1 MPHPTA
7 TSATRNGAR
16 ARAALAAVLLSM
28 APLAHAVMLGHADAD
43 AVLGQPLHLRIALR
57 TDDGGTIDAACLT
70 VRVDSGDSEL
80 PASQLH
86 VALSAGAA
94 GTEELRVDS
103 TRALLEPFA
112 VVTVK
117 LACQYQISRTYTL
130 LVNPPTPERAPQ
142 PGQPAPVVVLP
153 QAAAQQA
160 ALPPRR
166 QPQMQPGATRAA
178 AREHELAAARLR
190 RERMARERMARERRL
205 RHERYLRA
213 QRALPARA
221 AQRRAPTAPQH
232 AALKLDW
239 LSPAEI
245 GSPALRLSASLGAAP
260 AKVVAAGASAP
271 QAPASAPD
279 IAELGRQL
287 ASLRTQIGALDAWR
301 QRQAR
306 ALALSQSELA
316 QMRDQRDARFA
327 APTVW
332 LLGLLA
338 AALALLS
345 AYLWRERSRRA
356 PVWYADDNDASPV
369 ALAPATPA
377 AAPVV
382 SAPAGAAAAAPAAAA
397 AAMPVVTASAQAR
410 KPDPAPAAA
419 PTAAAPAWG
428 QALSLD
434 KEMFSR
440 PLSGKEQ
447 VQVDEMMDIGHLA
460 DFFIGIGNLDQAIEV
475 MRKALLDHTGG
486 LLALPY
492 LYLFD
497 LYRQTERREDYE
509 ALLEQFAHRFN
520 VRIPAWDE
528 APEAEPRDLESY
540 PRAIALICE
549 TWDMPAMVT
558 VIERMLLDDP
568 NKPRVGFDLP
578 AYRDMLD
585 LYAIARD
592 LSRNPQASEPIAQA
606 SRAEPA
612 AAGASSA
619 ELDFPLDLGSA
630 ANAPGGTQSGAA
642 GRRELP
648 PLDFT
653 LGLPPRDDT
662 ER

>member
-178 AREHELAAARLR
+178 AREQELAAARLR
-190 RERMARERMARERRL
+190 RERMARERMARERMARERRL

-316 QMRDQRDARFA
+316 QMRNQRDARFA

-419 PTAAAPAWG
+419 PTPAAPAWG

-592 LSRNPQASEPIAQA
+592 LSRNPHAAPAPEATS
-606 SRAEPA
+606 A
-612 AAGASSA
+612 AAPAVPDY
-619 ELDFPLDLGSA
+619 LDFALDLGTPSA
-630 ANAPGGTQSGAA
+630 PAPA
-642 GRRELP
+642 ELP

-653 LGLPPRDDT
+653 LDPQPKAD
-662 ER
+662 

>member
-1 MPHPTA
+1 
-7 TSATRNGAR
+7 
-16 ARAALAAVLLSM
+16 VLLSM

-166 QPQMQPGATRAA
+166 QPQMQSGATRAA
-178 AREHELAAARLR
+178 AREQELAAARLR
-190 RERMARERMARERRL
+190 RERIARERRL
-205 RHERYLRA
+205 RHEQYLRA
-213 QRALPARA
+213 QRALLARA
-221 AQRRAPTAPQH
+221 AQRRATTAPRH

-306 ALALSQSELA
+306 ALALSQSELV

-369 ALAPATPA
+369 ALAAATPA

-397 AAMPVVTASAQAR
+397 AATPVVTASAQVR
-410 KPDPAPAAA
+410 KPDPAPAPAAA
-419 PTAAAPAWG
+419 PTPAWG

-578 AYRDMLD
+578 AYRDLLD

-592 LSRNPQASEPIAQA
+592 LSRNPHAA
-606 SRAEPA
+606 PA
-612 AAGASSA
+612 PEATSAAVPAVPDH
-619 ELDFPLDLGSA
+619 LDFPLDLGTPSA
-630 ANAPGGTQSGAA
+630 PAPA
-642 GRRELP
+642 ELP
-648 PLDFT
+648 ALDFT
-653 LGLPPRDDT
+653 LDPQPKAD
-662 ER
+662 